1 MGGSEWLGIALF
13 IVGIPVAWWLGRKN
27 RQRPN
32 VRFGIDEEELV
43 RADDA
48 LSRGGL
54 EIRFRDQIVE
64 RVCRSY
70 FSLWLKSGDPISG
83 RALPE
88 TDPLGVDLT
97 DGDRVLSARVVTE
110 SRKQINVIAAVDA
123 SQRGVDISFEFLD
136 AGDGF
141 VVEILHEIHSE
152 PRMRGSIPGANVVSL
167 SGIDLSPK
175 GRSLVRKPW
184 WGRFRERTR
193 LLPTLVM
200 LVLIGV
206 VLFMTVIG
214 YLDAFGLPW
223 RASLGMKIDKPP
235 EFNGWLIGLYS
246 MTLMF
251 VIFISWD
258 IFRKFRRR
266 IPRSVVAQDY
276 EAAFEWA
283 PEPRHYDSKG
293 RSYLVGDMIRHSEYG
308 VGVIDQLKGE
318 GAKLILFVT
327 FKKIGL
333 RKLLASLAPIE
344 LLAEASETISA
355 ETKAR

>member
-1 MGGSEWLGIALF
+1 MGGGEWLGIALF

-32 VRFGIDEEELV
+32 VRFGIDEEVLV

-83 RALPE
+83 RTLPG
-88 TDPLGVDLT
+88 TDPLGIDLT

-110 SRKQINVIAAVDA
+110 SRKQINVVAAVDE

-175 GRSLVRKPW
+175 ARELVRKPW
-184 WGRFRERTR
+184 WGRFRGRVK
-193 LLPTLVM
+193 LIPTLVLLFLLVVM
-200 LVLIGV
+200 LFLTAV
-206 VLFMTVIG
+206 G

-223 RASLGMKIDKPP
+223 RESLGLKVEKPP
-235 EFNGWLIGLYS
+235 EFNGWLIGFYS
-246 MTLMF
+246 IALMLVF
-251 VIFISWD
+251 FMSWD
-258 IFRKFRRR
+258 FFKRFRRR
-266 IPRSVVAQDY
+266 IPRSVVEQDY
-276 EAAFEWA
+276 EAAFQWV
-283 PEPRHYDSKG
+283 PEPSHRDSKAVHTSWVTLFDI
-293 RSYLVGDMIRHSEYG
+293 RSME
-308 VGVIDQLKGE
+308 
-318 GAKLILFVT
+318 
-327 FKKIGL
+327 
-333 RKLLASLAPIE
+333 LA
-344 LLAEASETISA
+344 
-355 ETKAR
+355 